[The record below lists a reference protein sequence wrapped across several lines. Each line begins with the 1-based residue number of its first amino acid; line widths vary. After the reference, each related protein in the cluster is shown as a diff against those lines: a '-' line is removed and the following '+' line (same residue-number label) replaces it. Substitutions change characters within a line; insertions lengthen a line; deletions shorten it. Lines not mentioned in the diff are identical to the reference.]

1 MESAAAKLRMVSFD
15 TSGRALSLALM
26 EGGAIVDSVLIEPEG
41 ADRQEAV
48 SALIPSIDKMLAK
61 NKWEKSDIEYL
72 VVGIGPGSFTGVRIA
87 VVTARTLAQALSL
100 PLLGVDRFAVL
111 NLHLQRLG
119 KGDETRLILLDGG
132 RNFVFAAAYDPS
144 GVELLSP
151 TMSAIEEIET
161 VFSRQVLSGSGC
173 RIFVEVKS
181 DSDRF
186 LESLAGQSDRVL
198 EPFSVITEIAPLQAE
213 IARQR
218 IISCNFKSDK
228 FAFEGVKPLYLR
240 GASITMKG
248 NASRA
253 SSN

>member
-26 EGGAIVDSVLIEPEG
+26 EDGALLDSILIEPEG

-48 SALIPSIDKMLAK
+48 SALIPSIDNILVK
-61 NKWEKSDIEYL
+61 NNWQKSDIEYL
-72 VVGIGPGSFTGVRIA
+72 VVGVGPGSFTGVRIA
-87 VVTARTLAQALSL
+87 VVTARSLAQALAL
-100 PLLGVDRFAVL
+100 PLIGVDRFAAI
-111 NLHLQRLG
+111 NLHLQSLDQSAG
-119 KGDETRLILLDGG
+119 SRLILLDGG
-132 RNFVFAAAYDPS
+132 RNFVFAAAYDAS

-151 TMSAIEEIET
+151 SMYRLDQIET
-161 VFSRQVLSGSGC
+161 VFCSQTVQSC

-186 LESLAGQSDRVL
+186 FESLASQGDRVF
-198 EPFSVITEIAPLQAE
+198 EPFSLINDIAPLQAE

-240 GASITMKG
+240 GASITLKG

>member
-26 EGGAIVDSVLIEPEG
+26 EDGAIVDSILIEPEG

-48 SALIPSIDKMLAK
+48 SALIPSLDKILAK
-61 NKWEKSDIEYL
+61 HKWEKSAIEYL
-72 VVGIGPGSFTGVRIA
+72 VVGIGPGSFTGVRIS

-100 PLLGVDRFAVL
+100 PLIGVDRFAAL

-119 KGDETRLILLDGG
+119 NSDETRMILLDGG
-132 RNFVFAAAYDPS
+132 RNFVFAAAFDSS

-151 TMSAIEEIET
+151 AMFRLEEIET
-161 VFSRQVLSGSGC
+161 VFCSQALRSC

-181 DSDRF
+181 NPDGF
-186 LESLAGQSDRVL
+186 LESLASQSDREL
-198 EPFSVITEIAPLQAE
+198 EPFSVIEDIAPLQAE

-240 GASITMKG
+240 GASITLKG

>member
-1 MESAAAKLRMVSFD
+1 MVSFD

-26 EGGAIVDSVLIEPEG
+26 EGGAIVDSILIEPEG

-48 SALIPSIDKMLAK
+48 SALIPSIDNILAK
-61 NKWEKSDIEYL
+61 NKWQKSDIEYL

-87 VVTARTLAQALSL
+87 VVTARSLAQALNL
-100 PLLGVDRFAVL
+100 PLIGVDRFAAI
-111 NLHLQRLG
+111 NLHLQSLD
-119 KGDETRLILLDGG
+119 KGDRSRLILLDGG
-132 RNFVFAAAYDPS
+132 RNFVFAAAFDSS

-151 TMSAIEEIET
+151 AMFRLEEIET
-161 VFSRQVLSGSGC
+161 VFCSKTLRSC
-173 RIFVEVKS
+173 RIFVQVKS
-181 DSDRF
+181 NSDGF
-186 LESLAGQSDRVL
+186 LESLASQSDREL
-198 EPFSVITEIAPLQAE
+198 EPFSVIEDIAPLQAA

-240 GASITMKG
+240 GASITLKG